1 MQIISEVHLQK
12 AVKTDNLE
20 IDVTTI
26 SKFINMN
33 AACSERGWNK
43 IMYAE
48 QYLSE
53 EVKFK
58 MPQKSRKSPKVL
70 FYQDH
75 SRNPPT

>member
-1 MQIISEVHLQK
+1 MQIIFAVHLQK
-12 AVKTDNLE
+12 AAKTDNLE

-48 QYLSE
+48 QYY
-53 EVKFK
+53 KWRGK
-58 MPQKSRKSPKVL
+58 
-70 FYQDH
+70 
-75 SRNPPT
+75 T

>member
-12 AVKTDNLE
+12 AVKTDHLE

-48 QYLSE
+48 QYYKWRGKILNAPE
-53 EVKFK
+53 E
-58 MPQKSRKSPKVL
+58 
-70 FYQDH
+70 
-75 SRNPPT
+75 